1 MLRAF
6 AGLTLSIAIP
16 LTATSIGLDAN
27 VLAIGGGAA
36 TIVGVVCLAWSFEG
50 VRRAWRKVGK
60 LVQGTFI
67 QSLMASS
74 LTLAF
79 ALAAALTWSSG
90 PFPRLIFLAA
100 VIFFVNVWLHV
111 LGKTELRDLR
121 RENRSLKRA
130 TQTLKVQIAG
140 LAPAGEENDRI
151 RAIVQH
157 VLNVLLGLEAAKEGR
172 TGVKELGPRAWIE
185 HVCLR
190 TTRDVL
196 QQASDSENYRIEL
209 GILHVPD
216 EVVYVDM
223 AAGQLLKEYQD
234 HGGCPVAGVPD
245 SEAITEIL
253 EQKEIQGG
261 FADSDAVEFTLH
273 DEPHYMVALST
284 APLDQVDRQLLSLI
298 AAMFIVLK
306 LVLDE

>member
-1 MLRAF
+1 MRAF
-6 AGLTLSIAIP
+6 AAVTLSIALP
-16 LTATSIGLDAN
+16 LTATSVGLDAK
-27 VLAIGGGAA
+27 VLALVGGAA
-36 TIVGVVCLAWSFEG
+36 TIIGFVCLAWSFEKVQG
-50 VRRAWRKVGK
+50 IWRGIGR
-60 LVQGTFI
+60 LVQGTFT
-67 QSLMASS
+67 QSLVASS

-79 ALAAALTWSSG
+79 GLAAALTWPSG
-90 PFPRLIFLAA
+90 LFPRLAFSAGAL
-100 VIFFVNVWLHV
+100 FSFNWWLHV
-111 LGKTELRDLR
+111 LAKTDLR
-121 RENRSLKRA
+121 RLYRENHDLKRA
-130 TQTLKVQIAG
+130 VEVLELQVAG

-157 VLNVLLGLEAAKEGR
+157 VQNVLLGLEAAREGR
-172 TGVKELGPRAWIE
+172 TGVEELGSRPWIE

-196 QQASDSENYRIEL
+196 QQASGSEGYRIEL
-209 GILHVPD
+209 GILRVPN

-245 SEAITEIL
+245 SEAIAKIL
-253 EQKEIQGG
+253 ESKEIQGG

-284 APLDQVDRQLLSLI
+284 ATLDQIDRQLLSLI

-306 LVLDE
+306 LVLDD